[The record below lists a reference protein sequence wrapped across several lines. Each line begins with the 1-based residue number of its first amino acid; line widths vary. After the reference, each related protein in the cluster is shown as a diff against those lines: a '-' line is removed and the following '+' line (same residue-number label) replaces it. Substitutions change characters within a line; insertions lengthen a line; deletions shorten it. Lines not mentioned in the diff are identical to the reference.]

1 MRSMDVTWYH
11 TRSVVLQ
18 RCQWRMSWYRNAMT
32 WRCDRSKVWSL
43 PTEWSLTAN
52 ASSWLYYYTQYKY
65 MHVGTLSHVHILN
78 LRHAHRH
85 TDIQTY
91 RPKVCIW
98 KQHNSHALVSTL
110 STIKRLLARAYFI
123 RGLRILSLDAKLRGD
138 SIFCTFYS
146 SFHPKNCDISFY
158 ISIFPK

>member
-52 ASSWLYYYTQYKY
+52 ASSLLYYYTQYKY
-65 MHVGTLSHVHILN
+65 VHVGTLSHIHILN
-78 LRHAHRH
+78 LRH

-110 STIKRLLARAYFI
+110 STS
-123 RGLRILSLDAKLRGD
+123 RGCWLVHILYVVGWKPSDITSGCHI
-138 SIFCTFYS
+138 SVTTIFFCTFYS
-146 SFHPKNCDISFY
+146 SFHPKNCDISLHIY
-158 ISIFPK
+158 LP